1 MAKAF
6 MDEQFLL
13 DTKCAERLYHDYAKE
28 MPIFDYHS
36 HLPIQQILDDAKFQN
51 ITQVWL
57 YGDHY
62 KWRAMRACGVAEA
75 LVTGDGANSEES
87 DYRRFEAWAGVAPQI
102 IGNPLYHWSHLELKR
117 YFGVNELL
125 SPKTARAVY
134 NATAAKLSANDFSVR
149 SIIKRSNVKVVCTT
163 DDPVDDLAMHRALK
177 KEKWGV
183 RVHPA
188 WRPDKALLLASDAPA
203 FNAWTDKLEL
213 SSGATVKT
221 WDDFLSALWSRHK
234 FFNENGCRL
243 SDYGIE
249 RPFATAYTAS
259 EIELAFK
266 KLRVSKVSLTAE
278 ELEKYRSAL
287 LFEFL
292 KMDAQQDWTQQL
304 HFGAKRNNSSVMF
317 NLLGPDVGNDSTGEF
332 PIGDALVAL
341 LDRLDGEGKLARTIL
356 YTLNP
361 KDYEMA
367 VSVAGSFMYNSTPG
381 KIQLG
386 TAWWHNDHKYGM
398 ERQMTT
404 LASIGVISRF
414 VGMLTDSRSFLS
426 YPRHEYFRR
435 LLCNMLGGQIERG
448 ELPEDYDLI
457 GNIVKDISYN
467 NAASYFKMDLP

>member
-6 MDEQFLL
+6 MDDSFLL
-13 DTKCAERLYHDYAKE
+13 DTAPAERLYHDYARD

-36 HLPIQQILDDAKFQN
+36 HLPIQQILDDVKFQN

-62 KWRAMRACGVAEA
+62 KWRAMRACGVAEE
-75 LVTGDGANSEES
+75 LVTGNGTNNEEN
-87 DYRRFEAWAGVAPQI
+87 DYRRFEAWAKVMPRT

-125 SPKTARAVY
+125 SPKTSRAIY
-134 NATAAKLSANDFSVR
+134 DAAKTKLAASDFSVR

-163 DDPVDDLAMHRALK
+163 DDPVDDLAMHKALA

-183 RVHPA
+183 SVHPA
-188 WRPDKALLLASDAPA
+188 WRPDKALLLASDAPL
-203 FNAWTDKLEL
+203 FNAWTDKLE
-213 SSGATVKT
+213 SASKTTIKT
-221 WDDFLSALWSRHK
+221 WDDFLSALLSRHQ
-234 FFNENGCRL
+234 FFNDSGCRL

-249 RPFATAYTAS
+249 RPYAATYTAS
-259 EIELAFK
+259 EIENAFK
-266 KLRVSKVSLTAE
+266 KLRVSKTSLAAE

-304 HFGAKRNNSSVMF
+304 HFGAKRNNNSAIFKS
-317 NLLGPDVGNDSTGEF
+317 LGPDVGNDSTGEF
-332 PIGDALVAL
+332 PIGDSLVAL
-341 LDRLDGEGKLARTIL
+341 LDRLNSEGKLARTIL

-367 VSVAGSFMYNSTPG
+367 VSIAGSFMYNSAPG
-381 KIQLG
+381 KIQVG
-386 TAWWHNDHKYGM
+386 TAWWHNDHKSGM

-404 LASIGVISRF
+404 LASIGVLSRF

-435 LLCNMLGGQIERG
+435 LLCNMTGGQIERG

-457 GNIVKDISYN
+457 GGIVQDISYN
-467 NAASYFKMDLP
+467 NAASYFKMELP

>member
-6 MDEQFLL
+6 MDDSFLL
-13 DTKCAERLYHDYAKE
+13 DTAPAERLYHDYAHA

-36 HLPIQQILDDAKFQN
+36 HLPIQQILDDVKFQN

-62 KWRAMRACGVAEA
+62 KWRAMRACGVAEE
-75 LVTGDGANSEES
+75 LVTGNGTNNEEN
-87 DYRRFEAWAGVAPQI
+87 DYRRFEAWAEVVPQTA
-102 IGNPLYHWSHLELKR
+102 GNPLYHWSHLELRR

-125 SPKTARAVY
+125 SPKTSRAIY
-134 NATAAKLSANDFSVR
+134 DAAKAKLASPDFSVR

-163 DDPVDDLAMHRALK
+163 DDPTDDLAMHKTLAR
-177 KEKWGV
+177 EKWGV
-183 RVHPA
+183 SVHPA
-188 WRPDKALLLASDAPA
+188 WRPDKALLLASDAA
-203 FNAWTDKLEL
+203 GFNAWTDKLE
-213 SSGATVKT
+213 GASKTTIKT
-221 WDDFLSALWSRHK
+221 WDDFLSALWSRHQ
-234 FFNENGCRL
+234 FFNDSGCRL

-249 RPFATAYTAS
+249 RPYAADYAAS
-259 EIELAFK
+259 EIESAFK
-266 KLRVSKVSLTAE
+266 KLRISKSALIDE

-292 KMDAQQDWTQQL
+292 KMDARQDWTQQL
-304 HFGAKRNNSSVMF
+304 HFGAKRNNNGVIF
-317 NLLGPDVGNDSTGEF
+317 KTLGLDVGNDSTGEF

-341 LDRLDGEGKLARTIL
+341 LDRLNSEGKLARTIL

-367 VSVAGSFMYNSTPG
+367 VSIAGSFMYDSAPG
-381 KIQLG
+381 KIQVG

-398 ERQMTT
+398 ERQMTV
-404 LASIGVISRF
+404 LASIGVLSRF

-457 GNIVKDISYN
+457 GGIVKDISYN
-467 NAASYFKMDLP
+467 NAVSYFKMELP